1 MVKYN
6 IAFDCLLSAEIDDK
20 VIDPYAVMNR
30 LEEELRKDIEEDGFF
45 KVENLKVRII
55 KSKK

>member
-1 MVKYN
+1 MAKYN

-20 VIDPYAVMNR
+20 VIDPYVVMNK
-30 LEEELRKDIEEDGFF
+30 LEEELKKDIEEDGFF

-55 KSKK
+55 RSKK